1 MSVKKHGVDEL
12 AKARSQS
19 LGLVGWVFFFSIFV
33 NLLMLVGPIFM
44 LQVYD
49 RVLASGSEATL
60 VAMFALVAALY
71 ALMSLLDFA
80 RGRIMAR
87 CGARLQE
94 ALDTRVFE
102 VVLKRSILP
111 QERSAPQRA
120 LRDLEAIR
128 SILASPGFL
137 AILDFPWVPVFI
149 AALFIFHPL
158 MGWLGIAG
166 AIVLIVLAVVNQ
178 FLTRKKIPDMQT
190 ASARSHGLAE
200 ETRRHIEIV
209 RAHGMGDQIVPR
221 WNEMRE
227 KGQDFA
233 MAHNDLSGAFQ
244 ASTKAFRLFLQ
255 SAMLALGAWLVLQA
269 ELTAGAM
276 IAGSIILGR
285 ALAPIEQSLSQL
297 KPLQSAGAAW
307 RSLGN
312 LLAQTPPEEKKTE
325 LPRPEPRLS
334 VKSVAISPVG
344 SATAILSQVDFSM
357 DPGDVIGVV
366 GPSGTGKSSLL
377 RTLIGVWPPRA
388 GEVRLGAARLDQYNP
403 SMLGGYVGYLPQ
415 EVDFFSGSVAEN
427 IARMA
432 GEPDETEVIRAAK
445 AACVHE
451 LILTLPQG
459 YDTIMKSGETD
470 LSAGQKQ
477 RIALARAL
485 YGDPAF
491 LVLDEPNSAL
501 DAEGQEALNEAILK
515 MKTDGK
521 IVIISSHHPAGLAAV
536 DRLIVLGNGTVV
548 AQGPRDQILKS
559 MIAAIEK
566 NRKAG

>member
-1 MSVKKHGVDEL
+1 MYPKKHGIGEL

-19 LGLVGWVFFFSIFV
+19 LGLVGWVFLFSIFV

-49 RVLASGSEATL
+49 RVLASGSEETL

-87 CGARLQE
+87 FGARLQE

-111 QERSAPQRA
+111 QERSAPLRA
-120 LRDLEAIR
+120 LRDLEVIR
-128 SILASPGFL
+128 SVFASPGFL

-166 AIVLIVLAVVNQ
+166 AIVLILLAVVNQ
-178 FLTRKKIPDMQT
+178 LLTRKKIPEMQA
-190 ASARSHGLAE
+190 ASARSNGLAE

-209 RAHGMGDQIVPR
+209 RAHGMGGQIVPR

-227 KGQDFA
+227 KGQGFA
-233 MAHNDLSGAFQ
+233 MAHSDLSGAFQ

-297 KPLQSAGAAW
+297 KPLQGAVTAW
-307 RSLGN
+307 RSLGD
-312 LLAQTPPEEKKTE
+312 LMAQTPPEARKTE

-334 VKSVAISPVG
+334 VKSVAVSPVG

-388 GEVRLGAARLDQYNP
+388 GEVRLGAARLDQYEP

-415 EVDFFSGSVAEN
+415 EVDFF
-427 IARMA
+427 
-432 GEPDETEVIRAAK
+432 PDRS
-445 AACVHE
+445 
-451 LILTLPQG
+451 LITLQG
-459 YDTIMKSGETD
+459 WPVSLMKPKSYAPRRRHVFT
-470 LSAGQKQ
+470 
-477 RIALARAL
+477 
-485 YGDPAF
+485 
-491 LVLDEPNSAL
+491 NS
-501 DAEGQEALNEAILK
+501 
-515 MKTDGK
+515 
-521 IVIISSHHPAGLAAV
+521 S
-536 DRLIVLGNGTVV
+536 
-548 AQGPRDQILKS
+548 
-559 MIAAIEK
+559 
-566 NRKAG
+566 